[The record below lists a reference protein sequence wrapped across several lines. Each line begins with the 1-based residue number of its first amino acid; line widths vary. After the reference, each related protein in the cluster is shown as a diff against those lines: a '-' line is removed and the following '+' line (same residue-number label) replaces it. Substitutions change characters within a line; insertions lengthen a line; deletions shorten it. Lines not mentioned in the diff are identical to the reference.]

1 MGQIDIFSLATNG
14 DEMNIESIAT
24 PLPNTQKAPKF
35 QILQWEKDL
44 LGLYFSSHPLDNL
57 QDFFESKNVLSVKE
71 ALEKKNNNLVVLG
84 VMVNKVRRITTRKGE
99 VMAFLSVEDKSSVA
113 DIIVFP
119 KTYQEIKDTLVEGK
133 PILIAAR
140 ISVKENDKSLIM
152 EKGQYIDEDKHG
164 DNFEGVTFR
173 IRDKHTQDE
182 IKSLKE
188 YLSSS
193 DGDTPVRII
202 VNNGSKNKSVLLEKK
217 ISMNSETK
225 RWLRKF

>member
-1 MGQIDIFSLATNG
+1 MV
-14 DEMNIESIAT
+14 
-24 PLPNTQKAPKF
+24 
-35 QILQWEKDL
+35 
-44 LGLYFSSHPLDNL
+44 
-57 QDFFESKNVLSVKE
+57 SKI
-71 ALEKKNNNLVVLG
+71 
-84 VMVNKVRRITTRKGE
+84 RRITTRKGE
-99 VMAFLSVEDKSSVA
+99 VMAFLKVEDKSGVA
-113 DIIVFP
+113 DVIVFP
-119 KTYQEIKDTLVEGK
+119 KTYQEIKDTLVESK
-133 PILIAAR
+133 PILIAVR
-140 ISVKENDKSLIM
+140 VSVKENDKSLIM

-193 DGDTPVRII
+193 NGDTPVRII
-202 VNNGSKNKSVLLEKK
+202 VNNGSKNKSVLLEKR